1 MSQQPNTMPMD
12 ANAPATGTL
21 MQLLVFLIVLNLGAL
36 GGLLYLHKQA
46 DQKRQQLDAR
56 ETEWVR
62 DSIRKATLLP
72 PPVLVPSATDTTTTT
87 RPVVNRVVSP
97 QM

>member
-1 MSQQPNTMPMD
+1 MSQQPNTTPIN

-36 GGLLYLHKQA
+36 GGLLYLHKQV

-62 DSIRKATLLP
+62 DSIRKATILP
-72 PPVLVPSATDTTTTT
+72 PTLVPAATDTITTT